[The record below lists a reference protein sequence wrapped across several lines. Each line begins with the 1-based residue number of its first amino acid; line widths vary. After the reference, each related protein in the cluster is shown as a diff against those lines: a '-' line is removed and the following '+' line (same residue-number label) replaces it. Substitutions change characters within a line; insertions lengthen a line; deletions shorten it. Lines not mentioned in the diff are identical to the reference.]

1 MIHYLSEIV
10 LFINYYSLFI
20 KFVSSWENV
29 SGINTM
35 EFLKFLQLAFSIHF
49 YTRLSTM
56 SLVTFIIDLVI

>member
-1 MIHYLSEIV
+1 MIHYLLEIV
-10 LFINYYSLFI
+10 LFM
-20 KFVSSWENV
+20 KFLSSWENV

-35 EFLKFLQLAFSIHF
+35 EFLKFLQLAFWIHF